1 MKSKFFRLNSV
12 SVLGAALVSIFFTA
26 CDSSEKKTVKEE
38 EQVVGTEIDISMT
51 KEKNDNQKVNANI
64 KTGAGKGSLLGAAL
78 SLAGETLNS
87 VLDDETMKDI
97 NTTAKQIGKTKTK
110 LKTNLNLDFDDK
122 RDLDKMDKEFLSSLK
137 SCNELTI
144 TSTATDD
151 ITKKSKKEVRPV
163 NGKCE
168 FKETGIKTVTCLF
181 EKQDLEKITSF
192 YAKKLQGYNMETYN
206 LDLDFKLPTINFGK
220 EGKEGLNI
228 NFDMNMPKVKVD
240 EVKEDI
246 TTLIQKSCK

>member
-1 MKSKFFRLNSV
+1 MKSKFFMSKMSV
-12 SVLGAALVSIFFTA
+12 VGAVLGCFFVVG
-26 CDSSEKKTVKEE
+26 CDNNDKKLEKEK
-38 EQVVGTEIDISMT
+38 QVVGTEIDISMT

-97 NTTAKQIGKTKTK
+97 NNVSKEIGNTTAK

-122 RDLDKMDKEFLSSLK
+122 RDLDKMDKEFLMALK
-137 SCNELTI
+137 SCKEFNI
-144 TSTATDD
+144 TSTATAD
-151 ITKKSKKEVRPV
+151 ITKKSKKEIKSV

-168 FKETGIKTVTCLF
+168 FKETGIKTVTCIF
-181 EKQDLEKITSF
+181 EKQDLEKITGF
-192 YAKKLQGYNMETYN
+192 YGKKLQGYNMESYN
-206 LDLDFKLPTINFGK
+206 FDLDFKLPTINFGK
-220 EGKEGLNI
+220 EGKDGLNI
-228 NFDMNMPKVKVD
+228 NLDMNMPKVKVD
-240 EVKEDI
+240 EVKQDI